1 MCRQTHL
8 VCHDTP
14 LCGSI
19 IPCKIVRSK
28 SLKKI
33 LKKKSIMSKSFHDT
47 PLGGSYMTH
56 LEGHTPLVCR
66 QTHLPHDQLSD
77 NILSGQL
84 WSEIALGYYK
94 FAFPFFLGLC
104 FPWKC
109 FSGMMAG
116 NVSSIPRWKSSLE
129 IKFLH
134 RKLSIIIRLGANRL
148 GALFKFAFLFF

>member
-1 MCRQTHL
+1 
-8 VCHDTP
+8 
-14 LCGSI
+14 
-19 IPCKIVRSK
+19 
-28 SLKKI
+28 
-33 LKKKSIMSKSFHDT
+33 MSKSFHDT

-84 WSEIALGYYK
+84 WSEIALRYYK
-94 FAFPFFLGLC
+94 FAFPFFLGLR

-116 NVSSIPRWKSSLE
+116 NISSIPRWKSSLE

-134 RKLSIIIRLGANRL
+134 WKSSIYYSSRSKSSRSIIQVCFSLFLGGLRFPWNGSKCFFYSSL
-148 GALFKFAFLFF
+148 EIVYIIIDYLVIKLLFI